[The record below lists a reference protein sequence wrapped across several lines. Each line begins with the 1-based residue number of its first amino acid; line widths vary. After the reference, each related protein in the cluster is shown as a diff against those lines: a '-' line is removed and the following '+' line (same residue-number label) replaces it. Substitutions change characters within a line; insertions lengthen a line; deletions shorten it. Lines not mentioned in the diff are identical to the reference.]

1 MSQPAPAAAGGDTI
15 NLSLVSHTNVGKT
28 TLMRTLTR
36 QDIGEV
42 ADRPHV
48 TEEAESY
55 VLIDTPQ
62 GDALRLWD
70 TPGFGDSARLL
81 KRLRANA
88 NPIGWLLTQVWDR
101 FADRPFFCSQRAV
114 RNVRD
119 ESDVVLYL
127 VNAAEEPSSAGYVE
141 KEIEIL
147 GWIGKPVVVLLN
159 QMGPARGKE
168 AEAAEEALWT
178 RHLAAHVGSREA
190 IALDAFARC
199 WVQEDRLL
207 GVVSRVLPEEKRQ
220 SFARL
225 QRAWRKRN
233 VEVFDAAMHSIAA
246 QLAAVVTDMETVGKQ
261 SFPQRAWRW
270 LASVA
275 TDQSKPDPVTD
286 RAMNALASRLDRAVR
301 DNTDRLIT
309 LHGLSGRAKED
320 ILARLAGQFEVEKP
334 MDVATSGAVGGML
347 SGALGGLA
355 ADLASGGLTV
365 GAGALIGGIVG
376 ALGAG
381 GVARAYNLARGTEDG
396 RVRWSE
402 EFLTE
407 RFSAAILRYLAVA
420 HYGRG
425 RGDWIESEY
434 PAHWRPLASEAASQH
449 RGALQT
455 IWDASEG
462 RASAAAV
469 AEQLTPLVTNAA
481 REVLERLYPEAGK
494 MFDSA
499 RQQESGAAGL
509 DQARG

>member
-1 MSQPAPAAAGGDTI
+1 MIQPAMPAAGRDTI

-48 TEEAESY
+48 TEEAVSH

-81 KRLRANA
+81 KRLRATA

-101 FADRPFFCSQRAV
+101 FTDRPFFCSQRAI

-127 VNAAEEPSSAGYVE
+127 VNAAEDPASAGYVE
-141 KEIEIL
+141 REMEIL

-159 QMGPARGKE
+159 QMGPARE
-168 AEAAEEALWT
+168 RAAEVAEEALWT
-178 RHLAAHVGSREA
+178 RHLAAHVGTRSA

-207 GVVSRVLPEEKRQ
+207 GVVRGVLPEEKRQ

-225 QRAWRKRN
+225 QHAWRKRN
-233 VEVFDAAMHSIAA
+233 VEVFDAAMHSIAT
-246 QLAAVVTDMETVGKQ
+246 QLAAVATDRETVEKQ
-261 SFPQRAWRW
+261 SFPRRAWRW
-270 LASVA
+270 LASLA
-275 TDQSKPDPVTD
+275 TDHAKLDPVVE
-286 RAMNALASRLDRAVR
+286 RAMNALASRLDLAVR
-301 DNTDRLIT
+301 ENTDRLIA
-309 LHGLSGRAKED
+309 LHGLSGRAKKD
-320 ILARLAGQFEVEKP
+320 IFARLAGQFEVEKP

-347 SGALGGLA
+347 TGALGGLA
-355 ADLASGGLTV
+355 ADLASGGLTF

-381 GVARAYNLARGTEDG
+381 GVARAYNLARGEQDG
-396 RVRWSE
+396 RVRWSA

-425 RGDWIESEY
+425 RGDWIDSEY
-434 PAHWRPLASEAASQH
+434 PAHWRPLASEVASHH
-449 RGALQT
+449 RGELEAISNAAGIALEVT
-455 IWDASEG
+455 EK
-462 RASAAAV
+462 
-469 AEQLTPLVTNAA
+469 LTPIVSKAT
-481 REVLERLYPEAGK
+481 REVLERLYPEAGE
-494 MFDSA
+494 MFDSS
-499 RQQESGAAGL
+499 RQQPHERA
-509 DQARG
+509 